1 MPTIAY
7 LPDTSMTLAP
17 TLSPSSNTT
26 ATPNATVRFWLGLTA
41 AVSIVAGALLLLSF
55 RRRRSFGRRS
65 ISGVEVINEA
75 LLDETDSGDMGS
87 VDGSDVQSSGS
98 IWMTPV
104 PSSATVPHDAQNL
117 DDPDSIWMMPVPSS
131 ATVPLD
137 AQNSDGTP
145 VSSTVTVPRYARD
158 LDGISPSSLKLLLRE
173 SAAPAFM
180 GEGLSLFPKPTRT
193 NIHPHPRH
201 SELEPRRGHVEQG
214 PHRSNERSRRRS
226 RIAAHLC
233 PTLHRQGRIGPGVLG
248 QSVRAKELMVDHQ
261 ALIIEDCLCL
271 PSVKVGNVRMI

>member
-1 MPTIAY
+1 MY
-7 LPDTSMTLAP
+7 FCCRQR
-17 TLSPSSNTT
+17 LSCSCRSN
-26 ATPNATVRFWLGLTA
+26 AE
-41 AVSIVAGALLLLSF
+41 
-55 RRRRSFGRRS
+55 
-65 ISGVEVINEA
+65 VEVLSE
-75 LLDETDSGDMGS
+75 LLKGETHSDHMVSA
-87 VDGSDVQSSGS
+87 DGRDAQSSDGTWMPPVLS
-98 IWMTPV
+98 TGRVSRDALDDHGIWMTP
-104 PSSATVPHDAQNL
+104 TR
-117 DDPDSIWMMPVPSS
+117 SI
-131 ATVPLD
+131 
-137 AQNSDGTP
+137 
-145 VSSTVTVPRYARD
+145 VTVPRCARD
-158 LDGISPSSLKLLLRE
+158 LDGISPASLQLLLRE

-180 GEGLSLFPKPTRT
+180 GEGSSLCPKPTRT
-193 NIHPHPRH
+193 NIHAHPRH